1 MGCANSSVDPSLINI
16 RIPKKYK
23 NKSGSISNG
32 ETISYRETGTNSN
45 PVILIHGC
53 SMSSVMME
61 PIMEMLKDNH
71 HCIALDVRGHGYSS
85 YK

>member
-1 MGCANSSVDPSLINI
+1 
-16 RIPKKYK
+16 
-23 NKSGSISNG
+23 
-32 ETISYRETGTNSN
+32 
-45 PVILIHGC
+45 
-53 SMSSVMME
+53 MSSVMME